1 MSLTRLYTF
10 LLHVAVVA
18 GAVVLAWWVVARVA
32 G

>member
-1 MSLTRLYTF
+1 MNPTRLFMF

-18 GAVVLAWWVVARVA
+18 GAVALAAWVVERLA

>member
-1 MSLTRLYTF
+1 MSLTRVFMF

-18 GAVVLAWWVVARVA
+18 GAVALAAWVVARVA